1 MKLVYK
7 IADNITSPL
16 GDTTE
21 ANYQAVVAGKSA
33 IRTYSGY
40 SNLPFSFA
48 ASLFTDEQEKTMAV
62 EGLTRF
68 ESMALASVMKAV
80 RETDFDLSAPNVV
93 FILSTTKANTAPG
106 CPLPGESAR
115 RIARRAGIQTEP
127 VVVCNACISGLSA
140 IILAKRLL
148 EMGCYDYAVVCGAD
162 SQSPF
167 IVSGFQSL
175 KALSDQP
182 CRPFDMERL
191 GLNLGEA
198 AATIVLST
206 RPTHESHWTIVSG
219 AVRNDACHISAP
231 SRSGDGCYR
240 ALQAV
245 LGNDDRQQIAF
256 VNAHGTG
263 TMFNDQMES
272 VALERACLTD
282 VPVNALKGYYG
293 HTMGAA
299 GVLETVLSMYALDNN
314 MLIGTRGFSELG
326 VSGHIRVAAENQ
338 PIGGKQQ
345 FVKILSGF
353 GGCNAALRVE
363 RVRSLELG
371 VRSCEYLA
379 SPETPKL
386 PTPNSQLLTPNS
398 HRVTI
403 TPRSVTVDGKPLYA
417 EGEGKELLTDVYKR
431 YIGNYPKFY
440 KMDMLARLG
449 FIGSELLLQAESTL
463 NPSTPLQLS
472 PRGGVAVI
480 LFNRTSSLNADR
492 HFEASIQDAD
502 NFFPSPSVFV
512 YTLPNIVT
520 GEIAIRNNYVGETS
534 FYVLAQRDDNLME
547 KIFKASMLDSATQSI
562 LGGWTDCE
570 NEEIFEADMYLIE
583 NIEK

>member
-1 MKLVYK
+1 MVYK

-16 GDTTE
+16 GDTTA
-21 ANYQAVVAGKSA
+21 ANYQAVVSGKSA
-33 IRTYSGY
+33 IRTYSGRWD
-40 SNLPFSFA
+40 LPFPFA
-48 ASLFTDEQEKTMAV
+48 ASLFTEEQEKAMAA

-68 ESMALASVMKAV
+68 ESMVLASVRKAV
-80 RETDFDLSAPNVV
+80 GETYFDLSGPNVV
-93 FILSTTKANTAPG
+93 FVVSTTKANVEG
-106 CPLPGESAR
+106 GGLLPGESVR
-115 RIARRAGIQTEP
+115 KIARLAGIQTEP
-127 VVVCNACISGLSA
+127 IVVCNACISGLSA
-140 IILAKRLL
+140 IIIAKRLL
-148 EMGCYDYAVVCGAD
+148 EMGEYDYAVVCGAD
-162 SQSPF
+162 SQSKF
-167 IVSGFQSL
+167 IVSGFQSF

-198 AATIVLST
+198 AATVVLSSRKT
-206 RPTHESHWTIVSG
+206 EGCQWAVVSG
-219 AVRNDACHISAP
+219 VVRNDAYHISAP
-231 SRSGDGCYR
+231 SRSGDGCFG

-245 LGNDDRQQIAF
+245 LGDDDRERIAF

-272 VALERACLTD
+272 VALERAGLTD

-299 GVLETVLSMYALDNN
+299 GVLETVLSMYALDND

-338 PIGGKQQ
+338 SLCGKNQ

-353 GGCNAALRVE
+353 GGCNAALKVE
-363 RVRSLELG
+363 RGDWNEEREKKEEESVELK
-371 VRSCEYLA
+371 V
-379 SPETPKL
+379 T
-386 PTPNSQLLTPNS
+386 
-398 HRVTI
+398 HRVMI
-403 TPRSVTVDGKPLYA
+403 SPRGVTVDGKPVQA

-431 YIGNYPKFY
+431 YIDNYPKFY

-449 FIGSELLLQAESTL
+449 FVGSELLLQAESGK
-463 NPSTPLQLS
+463 S
-472 PRGGVAVI
+472 PTTEMAAEKREDRAVI
-480 LFNRTSSLNADR
+480 LFNHASSLNADR

-502 NFFPSPSVFV
+502 NFYPSPSVFV

-520 GEIAIRNNYVGETS
+520 GEIAIRNKYAGETS
-534 FYVLAQRDDNLME
+534 FYVLARRDDALME
-547 KIFKASMLDSATQSI
+547 KIFQASMLDSATQSI

-570 NEEIFEADMYLIE
+570 SEEIFEADLFLM
-583 NIEK
+583 EKR